1 MQQLYAIGVR
11 NLGTGVRTLGRLTS
25 WRKYSLAE
33 IIRAMT
39 KPASLRRAEPRTR
52 ATVVAC
58 SRRESLLETT
68 RRVSRKK
75 GARKPQMNPRHP
87 LALSAAG
94 RRRQSVRGLTLYA
107 TSCWW
112 KKWSTANP
120 KMGDQSLRISRV
132 LLRTMRRHSWE
143 LHSIRE
149 ETQRLRK
156 KIKRHCEYI
165 PFREGE

>member
-1 MQQLYAIGVR
+1 MAAMPVSRITDDRDMQQLYAIGVR

-33 IIRAMT
+33 TIRAMT

-107 TSCWW
+107 TS
-112 KKWSTANP
+112 
-120 KMGDQSLRISRV
+120 MQ
-132 LLRTMRRHSWE
+132 
-143 LHSIRE
+143 
-149 ETQRLRK
+149 
-156 KIKRHCEYI
+156 
-165 PFREGE
+165 

>member
-1 MQQLYAIGVR
+1 MAAMPVSRITDDRDMQQLYAIGVR

-68 RRVSRKK
+68 RPVSRKK
-75 GARKPQMNPRHP
+75 GARKPQMNPRQP
-87 LALSAAG
+87 PC
-94 RRRQSVRGLTLYA
+94 SV
-107 TSCWW
+107 
-112 KKWSTANP
+112 
-120 KMGDQSLRISRV
+120 SR
-132 LLRTMRRHSWE
+132 
-143 LHSIRE
+143 
-149 ETQRLRK
+149 RK
-156 KIKRHCEYI
+156 KKTISAGTHIIR
-165 PFREGE
+165 

>member
-1 MQQLYAIGVR
+1 MATMPVSRITDDRDMQQLDAIGVR

-58 SRRESLLETT
+58 SRRESLLMETT

-75 GARKPQMNPRHP
+75 GARKPQVNPRHP

-107 TSCWW
+107 TS
-112 KKWSTANP
+112 
-120 KMGDQSLRISRV
+120 MQ
-132 LLRTMRRHSWE
+132 
-143 LHSIRE
+143 
-149 ETQRLRK
+149 
-156 KIKRHCEYI
+156 
-165 PFREGE
+165 